1 MRAFGLLNPALV
13 SHIARLGH
21 MDTFV
26 IADCGLPIPKDIP
39 VVDLSLVFGVPRFK
53 DVLDAVLA
61 EVVVEGAII
70 ATQTTDE
77 VEGWITDAVAAGQNS
92 HAKGP
97 RMGEDFFSRV
107 DHAELKELT
116 NKASF
121 VIRTGETT
129 PYANVI
135 FSCGVPF

>member
-13 SHIARLGH
+13 SHVARLGH

-26 IADCGLPIPKDIP
+26 IADCGLPIPRDIP
-39 VVDLSLVFGVPRFK
+39 VVDLSLVFGVPRFQ
-53 DVLDAVLA
+53 DVLNAVLA
-61 EVVVEGAII
+61 EVVVEGATI
-70 ATQTTDE
+70 ADQTTDE
-77 VEGWITDAVAAGQNS
+77 VAGWITQAIKSGQES
-92 HAKGP
+92 HAQGP
-97 RMGEDFFSRV
+97 QVDDGFFTRV

-116 NKASF
+116 KQASF

>member
-26 IADCGLPIPKDIP
+26 IADCGLPIPRAIP
-39 VVDLSLVFGVPRFK
+39 VVDLSLVFGVPRFQ
-53 DVLDAVLA
+53 DVLNAVLA
-61 EVVVEGAII
+61 EVVVEGATI
-70 ATQTTDE
+70 ADQTTDE
-77 VEGWITDAVAAGQNS
+77 VAGWITQAIKSGQES
-92 HAKGP
+92 HAQGP
-97 RMGEDFFSRV
+97 QVDDGFFTRV

-116 NKASF
+116 KQASF